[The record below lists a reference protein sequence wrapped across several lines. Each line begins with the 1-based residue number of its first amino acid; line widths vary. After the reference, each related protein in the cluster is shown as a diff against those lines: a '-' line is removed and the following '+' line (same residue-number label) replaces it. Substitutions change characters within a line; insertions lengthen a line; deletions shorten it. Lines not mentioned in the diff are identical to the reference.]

1 LSDTQTNAAPA
12 MKSYVAIWI
21 GLLCIVG
28 VEIFLTYRHFST
40 EALLFWLLL
49 FAFVEAAIAVL
60 YFMHMKYERPS
71 VFWTMIPVLLFVLFM
86 MDHFWPDAMRLENL
100 RVIRW

>member
-1 LSDTQTNAAPA
+1 LSDTQTNAGPA

-28 VEIFLTYRHFST
+28 VEVFLTYRHFST